1 MIKLSLEQ
9 VTQGIFTEQIPDSR
23 VYIGFFFPRP
33 CLVKKGHV
41 VFYHSFSPHIYK
53 VSPSGSPNSM
63 KGLILIYTYNI
74 QGLIQKQ
81 CHTMN
86 HASRYINWNI
96 NICPNKLSIR
106 IRNLIKFCWMIKK
119 IWMFITWYKLDI
131 AVS

>member
-9 VTQGIFTEQIPDSR
+9 VIPGIFTEQIPDYSCIYWLFSFR
-23 VYIGFFFPRP
+23 APV
-33 CLVKKGHV
+33 LSKKVMSCSVTH
-41 VFYHSFSPHIYK
+41 FSPHIYK
-53 VSPSGSPNSM
+53 VSPSGSRWRDWFWYTHTTY
-63 KGLILIYTYNI
+63 KGWF
-74 QGLIQKQ
+74 KSK
-81 CHTMN
+81 CHTMH

-131 AVS
+131 ALS